1 MKPLPCPRRGST
13 LLCASWFCASWFVSL
28 LLLTGSVSS
37 AQMASKANRASAESV
52 TQSLMALNA
61 QYQTAPPAGKAAL
74 LLQFRSV
81 AAKRQQVLS
90 SLVQTS
96 PGEVLRVA
104 IPGSIAATLPA
115 SIQSFVEQETDA
127 QGELEVMYEDSNNGA
142 KLHHF
147 LKTGGERLE
156 LKFAADAPT
165 NLLTGA
171 TVHVH
176 GTRIGSA
183 LALSS
188 GTSTSSFQV
197 VQAAALPNTFGA
209 HHALVIL
216 VNFQD
221 NPITPWTTSLASDVE
236 FNQVSSFYMENSDQQ
251 TWVTGDV
258 AGWYTVA
265 VKSTNC
271 DTSSIASDAKAAA
284 QAAGFNLSNYAHYV
298 YNFPVNSG
306 CAWSGLAEVGGSNI
320 WINGQ
325 IGARVAAHELGHNF
339 GLYHSHDL
347 ECGTVS
353 ICGNGTIAEYGDTLD
368 TMGGYRNGDFD
379 AFQKERLGW
388 LSNGAQPP
396 ITTVTSSGT
405 YTIGPYEAQDS
416 NAKALKI
423 LQSSSSGAYYYVE
436 FRQPLGFD
444 SFVLGYPNYVN
455 GVVVHLASPSDANS
469 SKVLDMTPTSPIS
482 STDAGLGVGKSFY
495 DSSAGLTITPVSTN
509 SSGASVQVTLGTQ
522 SCAHANPSLSMSP
535 AQSAWVLS
543 GTTVSF
549 TATLTN
555 KDSSACSSS
564 SFNLAA
570 GVPSGW
576 SSSFGSSLLTLAPG
590 ASGSTSLQVTSPVGT
605 ADGFYNIGVSATNA
619 SASAYTASASATYVI
634 STPVPMSVTVS
645 TDKASYSANQTVTVT
660 VTVLSGSS
668 SDSGASVSVSI
679 NPPKGGV
686 ASLTGTTDSNGVA
699 ALRYALKRKATTGTY
714 QVQASTTPL
723 GNGPT
728 TTASTTFTV
737 Q

>member
-1 MKPLPCPRRGST
+1 MKPLPCRRRGST
-13 LLCASWFCASWFVSL
+13 LLCASWFCAFWVVSSL
-28 LLLTGSVSS
+28 LLISSVTS
-37 AQMASKANRASAESV
+37 AQVTSKANRASAESL
-52 TQSLMALNA
+52 TQFLMVLHA

-74 LLQFRSV
+74 LLQVRTV
-81 AAKRQQVLS
+81 AARRQQLLS

-115 SIQSFVEQETDA
+115 SVQSFVEQETDA
-127 QGELEVMYEDSNNGA
+127 QGELEVMYEDSDTGA

-147 LKTGGERLE
+147 LMAGSQRLE

-165 NLLTGA
+165 NLLTGSI
-171 TVHVH
+171 VHVH

-188 GTSTSSFQV
+188 GTSTGSFQV
-197 VQAAALPNTFGA
+197 VQAAPLSNTFGA
-209 HHALVIL
+209 QNTLVML

-258 AGWYTVA
+258 AGWYTIA
-265 VKSTNC
+265 VQSTNC
-271 DTSSIASDAKAAA
+271 DASSIASDAKAAA
-284 QAAGFNLSNYAHYV
+284 QAAGFNLSNYTHYV

-368 TMGGYRNGDFD
+368 TMGGYRNGHFD

-444 SFVLGYPNYVN
+444 SFVLGYPNYLN

-469 SKVLDMTPTSPIS
+469 SKALDMTPTSPIS
-482 STDAGLGVGKSFY
+482 FTDAGLGVGKSFY

-555 KDSSACSSS
+555 NDSSACSNS
-564 SFNLAA
+564 SFNLSA

-576 SSSFGSSLLTLAPG
+576 SSSLGSSVLTVAPG
-590 ASGSTSLQVTSPVGT
+590 ASGSTTLQVTSATGT
-605 ADGFYNIGVSATNA
+605 PDGFYNITTNATNA
-619 SASAYTASASATYVI
+619 AAPSYAASASATNVI
-634 STPVPMSVTVS
+634 STPAPMSMSVS
-645 TDKASYSANQTVTVT
+645 TDKTSYSASQTVTVT
-660 VTVLSGSS
+660 VTVFSGSS
-668 SDSGASVSVSI
+668 PKAGASVSVSI
-679 NPPKGGV
+679 TPPKGGA
-686 ASLTGTTDSNGVA
+686 ASLTGITNSNGVA
-699 ALRYALKRKATTGTY
+699 AVTYTLKKRAMTGTY
-714 QVQASTTPL
+714 QVQASTTAVGAAPS
-723 GNGPT
+723 
-728 TTASTTFTV
+728 TTASTTFTL